1 MSPINIPFF
10 WVGAADPPAEPAA
23 IRPCGRTA
31 SPRLEA
37 ASGATHAAHPHTYAT
52 EGPRHR
58 LVRGVQENLPACPF
72 PAQTHDARRDQI
84 GRPMGRSFFFSFCLF
99 ELSRQTKAL
108 VLSQLPHCSRDC
120 RFTYINKFCGGWVA

>member
-1 MSPINIPFF
+1 MSPINIPS
-10 WVGAADPPAEPAA
+10 
-23 IRPCGRTA
+23 GRTA

-84 GRPMGRSFFFSFCLF
+84 GRPMGGSFFFFLT
-99 ELSRQTKAL
+99 EQTDQ
-108 VLSQLPHCSRDC
+108 STRDQLPHCLRDC
-120 RFTYINKFCGGWVA
+120 RFTYVNKFCGGGSLNYGQDRADGMNKGYV